1 MKLTRKQKLS
11 LSPTAR
17 AIRGGIMRFKRRLD
31 IPMYHADH
39 IAKAEEIL
47 GDAVEELKRL
57 RQSNSIK
64 GTDKL
69 VYAQGALLAAN
80 KRLAVMAPSDPRQ
93 RGAEHLVFDPG
104 LKDERGILEVSKL
117 EKDMT

>member
-1 MKLTRKQKLS
+1 MKLTRKQKLQ

-17 AIRGGIMRFKRRLD
+17 AIRGGMMRFKRRLD
-31 IPMYHADH
+31 IPMFHADH
-39 IAKAEEIL
+39 IGQAEPIL
-47 GDAVEELKRL
+47 RVTGYELMRL
-57 RQSNSIK
+57 KQSHSLRDSDRLI
-64 GTDKL
+64 
-69 VYAQGALLAAN
+69 YAQGALLAAN